1 MDMRCDDIRELM
13 SAHLDGNLTP
23 DEEGRLTSHLADC
36 PDCRRDME
44 ALRTTVRFLQDLEPV
59 TPPPDLV
66 EKVHARLQRRQ
77 WGFASV
83 VGLPQVRLALAAGLL
98 IVLTVYGVRVMS
110 PSSRIASDGVPE
122 DKYSVHTKAAADR
135 LRPSSPAASAKSE
148 TAPSPTAAPAP
159 VMYASPE
166 GAAQKAPRA
175 SRPVSRTS
183 NGRMVATAD
192 KAPDMPMAPSAA
204 VPEAETPHR
213 KEAEPTVM
221 KGAPHV
227 ESAGGLGRAALATG
241 GAAGMAPVEPSPLPT
256 REITLR
262 VGNVAAAAQVVAR
275 VATWCREEVS
285 ANEAADSEPAARRSG
300 GQNSGA
306 VTGRTVLLARLPAS
320 LYASL
325 PARIEAAGRGRSK
338 AARADEEADAIA
350 RDAAEAESGG
360 RKAVADEETLVVR
373 IILIRN

>member
-1 MDMRCDDIRELM
+1 
-13 SAHLDGNLTP
+13 
-23 DEEGRLTSHLADC
+23 
-36 PDCRRDME
+36 
-44 ALRTTVRFLQDLEPV
+44 
-59 TPPPDLV
+59 
-66 EKVHARLQRRQ
+66 
-77 WGFASV
+77 
-83 VGLPQVRLALAAGLL
+83 
-98 IVLTVYGVRVMS
+98 
-110 PSSRIASDGVPE
+110 
-122 DKYSVHTKAAADR
+122 
-135 LRPSSPAASAKSE
+135 
-148 TAPSPTAAPAP
+148 
-159 VMYASPE
+159 
-166 GAAQKAPRA
+166 
-175 SRPVSRTS
+175 
-183 NGRMVATAD
+183 
-192 KAPDMPMAPSAA
+192 
-204 VPEAETPHR
+204 
-213 KEAEPTVM
+213 
-221 KGAPHV
+221 
-227 ESAGGLGRAALATG
+227 
-241 GAAGMAPVEPSPLPT
+241 MAPVEPSPLPT